1 MADST
6 GPGVTDHDPVIAP
19 DQLKPG
25 SRKWSTIGA
34 IVSAVLLLA
43 MIIGNHEGNV
53 ENLWLVGLAVLLLVI
68 LGVDAVL
75 RRNGLR

>member
-6 GPGVTDHDPVIAP
+6 GPGVADHDPVIAP

-25 SRKWSTIGA
+25 SRKWSRIGA
-34 IVSAVLLLA
+34 VGAAVILLL
-43 MIIGNHEGNV
+43 MIVGNHEGNV
-53 ENLWLVGLAVLLLVI
+53 ENVWLVGIALGLLVI
-68 LGVDAVL
+68 IGLDSVL